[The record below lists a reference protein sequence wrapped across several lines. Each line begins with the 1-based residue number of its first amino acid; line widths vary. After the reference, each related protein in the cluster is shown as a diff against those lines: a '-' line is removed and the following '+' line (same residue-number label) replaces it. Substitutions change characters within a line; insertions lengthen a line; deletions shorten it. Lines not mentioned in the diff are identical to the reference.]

1 MSSRNVT
8 GVHEFSKD
16 MTSMAK
22 LELKINHT
30 YGMFGFGY
38 SRRINFETD
47 SLDDEFPANIEDH
60 LLLSLF
66 PRYKPPPD
74 RVDETKGGILSVKEV
89 PVPDVLP
96 MFHDPDDPAG
106 NKFMYESRWT
116 NHPCSS
122 LMKDCARVRRLRLVL
137 LSCDSYHLRKI
148 FLEKLIYN
156 NEEMTFAD
164 ITNYKNQK
172 EEDTDSLN
180 ILMKQAERQGSMTEP
195 GFVRRMSSQVNP
207 SDIQNMLKE
216 VNEKMQL
223 TKMMSGVTE
232 GDEESESDEDDD
244 NDKERVRSADDD
256 SRRPAE
262 TEGPIRSALKNWG
275 AVKRFAF
282 QNKIVPKDE
291 NDEGYGSVPSQGLD
305 KGRNHF
311 R

>member
-1 MSSRNVT
+1 MSSRIVT

-22 LELKINHT
+22 LELKICYT
-30 YGMFGFGY
+30 SGMFGFGY
-38 SRRINFETD
+38 SRRINFEAD
-47 SLDDEFPANIEDH
+47 SLDDEFPANIEDQ

-74 RVDETKGGILSVKEV
+74 RVDEAKGGILSVKEV

-122 LMKDCARVRRLRLVL
+122 LMKDCARLRRLRLVL
-137 LSCDSYHLRKI
+137 LSCDSHHLRKI
-148 FLEKLIYN
+148 FLEKLILN

-164 ITNYKNQK
+164 ITNYKSQK
-172 EEDTDSLN
+172 EEDTDNLN

-232 GDEESESDEDDD
+232 GDEESESDDDD
-244 NDKERVRSADDD
+244 DDDDDDDVVDRARSADDD
-256 SRRPAE
+256 CRRPAE
-262 TEGPIRSALKNWG
+262 TEGHIRSALKNWDML
-275 AVKRFAF
+275 KRFTF
-282 QNKIVPKDE
+282 QSNSKIAPKDE
-291 NDEGYGSVPSQGLD
+291 SDDN
-305 KGRNHF
+305 
-311 R
+311 